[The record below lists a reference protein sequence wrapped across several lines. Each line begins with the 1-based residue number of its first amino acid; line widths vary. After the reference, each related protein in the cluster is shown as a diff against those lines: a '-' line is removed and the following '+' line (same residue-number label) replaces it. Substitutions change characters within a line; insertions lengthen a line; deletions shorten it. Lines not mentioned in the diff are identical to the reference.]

1 MTSLI
6 FIALLI
12 IVPVITVV
20 LIIIASV
27 IVMYN
32 RFVSLRNKCDE
43 SFSTMDVYLKK
54 RYDMIPNLVESVK
67 KYASHEKE
75 VLENVTKARNI
86 AMGSKDINERT
97 NAESALS
104 GTLKT
109 LFAVAE
115 NYPDLK
121 ANTNF
126 LDLQRQLEKI
136 ETDIAQSRKYYNAV
150 VQTYN
155 TTIEKFPAVIIAN
168 MFGQKRRAYFVIE
181 EEERDAVKFDL

>member
-1 MTSLI
+1 MTRLI

-12 IVPVITVV
+12 IVPVIIVA

-27 IVMYN
+27 IVIYN
-32 RFVSLRNKCDE
+32 RIVSLRNKCDE

-126 LDLQRQLEKI
+126 LDLQRHLEKI

-168 MFGQKRRAYFVIE
+168 MFGQKRRAYFE
-181 EEERDAVKFDL
+181 